1 MNLVRSL
8 LSRFRWL
15 LTLALACGAVSAIA
29 GLAVIDA
36 INGMIVDPTPL
47 DIRQIGVLAGL
58 LAVVFACG
66 FASQALLTAL
76 GHRVVYDMRLS
87 TIKRVLD
94 TDVEQLEAIGTPS
107 LYATL
112 TKDIASIGMAFN
124 RVPFIFYNAV
134 LVIGGFI
141 YLAWLSWELFLLSAA
156 VVGLGVAFAQVW
168 VLRMRSL
175 MKQVRETDDRIYAG
189 YQDAIEGRYE
199 LALNTARKRSFYERD
214 FEPVADFARATE
226 VHADRYWVL
235 SVSWTALLILGLT
248 CAIFIIGELLAI
260 PRERMAA
267 FVLVLMF
274 LRMPLNDL
282 VGTLPILMTGSVA
295 LAKIESLRLTAHRQ
309 AFPAPQAPS
318 NAAPTPTRGN
328 LLSLESVTYDYPSSG
343 DDQGFHLGPIN
354 LEVGAGETLFIVGGN
369 GSGKSTLMKL
379 LSGLY
384 RPSSGVLQLGK
395 IIVTDEQR
403 GWYREHFATA
413 FSNAHLFERLVGPN
427 GLFDIA
433 VAQAFIERLRME
445 HKVSIHGDKLSTTRL
460 SQGQR
465 KRLTLLAAYV
475 EARPI
480 LLLDEWAAD
489 QDPLFRDYFYTE
501 LLPELKRSGRTIIAV
516 SHDDRYFHVADRVV
530 RCDSGLLQPIS
541 PKPKTVPPLNPDAA
555 NLGAAQALS
564 EPTRT
569 AS

>member
-1 MNLVRSL
+1 MNLIRSL
-8 LSRFRWL
+8 LDKFRWL
-15 LTLALACGAVSAIA
+15 LVLALSCGAVSAFA

-36 INGMIVDPTPL
+36 INDMIVEPAVL
-47 DIRQIGVLAGL
+47 DLAQIAFLACL
-58 LAVVFACG
+58 LILVFACG

-76 GHRVVYDMRLS
+76 GHRVVYDMRMS

-124 RVPFIFYNAV
+124 RVPFIFYNGV
-134 LVIGGFI
+134 LVVGGFI

-156 VVGLGVAFAQVW
+156 VVGLGVVCAQTW
-168 VLRMRSL
+168 VMRMRQL
-175 MKQVRETDDRIYAG
+175 MKQVRDTDDRIYAG

-199 LALNTARKRSFYERD
+199 LALNTARKRSFYHKD

-226 VHADRYWVL
+226 VKADRYWVL
-235 SVSWTALLILGLT
+235 SVSWTALLILGLI
-248 CAIFIIGELLAI
+248 CAIFIVGEMLSI

-295 LAKIESLRLTAHRQ
+295 LGKIESLRLAEHQ
-309 AFPAPQAPS
+309 PAFQAPPS
-318 NAAPTPTRGN
+318 LAAVAEQPSAGN
-328 LLSLESVTYDYPSSG
+328 LLSLRAVTYDYPPSG
-343 DDQGFHLGPIN
+343 DDRGFHLGPVD
-354 LEVGAGETLFIVGGN
+354 LDVGAGETLFIVGGN

-379 LSGLY
+379 IAGLY
-384 RPSSGVLQLGK
+384 RPSSGHQWLAQTE
-395 IIVTDEQR
+395 VTDKFR

-413 FSNAHLFERLVGPN
+413 FSNAHLFERLVGPD
-427 GLFDIA
+427 GHFDGE
-433 VAQAFIERLRME
+433 VAQAFLERLRME
-445 HKVSIHGDKLSTTRL
+445 HKVTLQDDILSTTQL

-465 KRLTLLAAYV
+465 KRLALLAAYV

-501 LLPELKRSGRTIIAV
+501 LLPELKRGGRTIIAV

-530 RCDSGLLQPIS
+530 RCDSGLLQPVASEVADLHPIA
-541 PKPKTVPPLNPDAA
+541 PDAA
-555 NLGAAQALS
+555 GWS
-564 EPTRT
+564 PTPSRT